1 MGAENWVPN
10 DPIAH
15 ENKRKWKHSNNAR
28 RSEKTMNISEKLGGR
43 IRDQENKGR
52 KKSGAQNEN
61 IIKNISVFI

>member
-1 MGAENWVPN
+1 
-10 DPIAH
+10 
-15 ENKRKWKHSNNAR
+15 
-28 RSEKTMNISEKLGGR
+28 MNISEKLGER